1 MNKIESTEN
10 HDAVHTYSYKTIGQY
25 QENIIKEYKFEDI
38 KIGLEEQF
46 QVNITNEMV
55 ESFREITGDINP
67 LHNDFDYAKSKGY
80 NEKVV
85 YGMLT
90 SSFLST
96 LAGVYLPG
104 KYSLIHSVEIL
115 FKKPV
120 FVSDS
125 PLIIK
130 GKVIEINEMFK
141 QFTIGFEIL
150 NKKFEK
156 VSRGKMKVG
165 VLSE

>member
-1 MNKIESTEN
+1 MN
-10 HDAVHTYSYKTIGQY
+10 Q
-25 QENIIKEYKFEDI
+25 YKFEDI
-38 KIGLEEQF
+38 KIGLEETF
-46 QVNITNEMV
+46 QVNLTEDKV
-55 ESFREITGDINP
+55 KAFCKITGDTNP
-67 LHNDFDYAKSKGY
+67 LHNDLDYAKSKGY
-80 NEKVV
+80 EEKVV

-120 FVSDS
+120 FLSDS
-125 PLIIK
+125 PLTIK
-130 GKVIEINEMFK
+130 GRIIEINEIFK
-141 QFTIGFEIL
+141 QFIIRFEIL
-150 NKKFEK
+150 NNKNEK

-165 VLSE
+165 VLNE

>member
-1 MNKIESTEN
+1 M
-10 HDAVHTYSYKTIGQY
+10 
-25 QENIIKEYKFEDI
+25 KEYKFNDI
-38 KIGLEEQF
+38 KIGMEESF
-46 QVNITNEMV
+46 IVILTNEMLD
-55 ESFREITGDINP
+55 SFKKITGDINP
-67 LHNDFDYAKSKGY
+67 LHNDLDYAKSKGY
-80 NEKVV
+80 SERVV

-104 KYSLIHSVEIL
+104 KYSLIHEVNVL

-125 PLIIK
+125 PLTIK

-141 QFTIGFEIL
+141 QFTIKVEIL
-150 NKKFEK
+150 NKNNEK
-156 VSRGKMKVG
+156 VLRGTMKVG
-165 VLSE
+165 VINE